1 VLGYFNG
8 EAVDNSIVGRLVACE
23 LEEELI
29 LGYSLNTSFSPA
41 RSVHVFLFHDSIDE
55 ISFLQISSPWRTVSV

>member
-8 EAVDNSIVGRLVACE
+8 ESIDNSVVGRLVAGE

-41 RSVHVFLFHDSIDE
+41 RSVHVFLLHDSIDE
-55 ISFLQISSPWRTVSV
+55 VPFLQVSSPGRTVSV